1 MGGETLGPVKALCP
15 SIGDCQGQEWE
26 LGGLGS
32 TGSHGLL
39 KTLSLFFSSLRTASK
54 GVPVHTDLDLSCQGT
69 VWGDSLES
77 QS

>member
-1 MGGETLGPVKALCP
+1 VPSAKDSKLSLAPLLSLLGCR
-15 SIGDCQGQEWE
+15 IQ